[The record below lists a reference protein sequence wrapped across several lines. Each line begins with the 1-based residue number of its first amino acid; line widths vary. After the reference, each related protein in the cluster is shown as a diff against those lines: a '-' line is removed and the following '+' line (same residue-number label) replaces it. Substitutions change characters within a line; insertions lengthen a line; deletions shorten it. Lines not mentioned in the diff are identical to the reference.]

1 MSLSEAEV
9 QALRARLQN
18 VYVRLDGGGTVEHDG
33 TGDGTLRI
41 RGVAARTG
49 EVLDK
54 GLPEFGSDQLVLSE
68 GCWTRSMAQLS
79 DRSPVVLL
87 YNHDHSRPA
96 YASHTSKSERG
107 RLDLSEVTATE
118 FRWSATLDDSDP
130 TAVALYKALQDDRY
144 SGSSLGGTIRKYK
157 FDGPV
162 LNVVELGVDRN
173 GDVSVVPTPANPR
186 CRAEITLSL
195 SKGPEWRRPLI
206 EVLLAD
212 FPDEVAACL
221 GEDCPDDPAPVA
233 ADEPLTMDDSIDEG
247 IMGEKQVV
255 QTLSDDDWVWLAN
268 ARRDAER
275 NRRSLAGRR

>member
-18 VYVRLDGGGTVEHDG
+18 VYVRLDGGGTVEQNG

-49 EVLDK
+49 ENLDK
-54 GLPEFGSDQLVLSE
+54 PLPEFGTERLVLKE
-68 GCWTRSMAQLS
+68 GCWMRSMAQLS
-79 DRSPVVLL
+79 NRSPVVLL

-107 RLDLSEVTATE
+107 RLDLSEVTPTE

-144 SGSSLGGTIRKYK
+144 SGSSLGGKIRKYR
-157 FDGPV
+157 FDGPT
-162 LNVVELGVDRN
+162 LNVVELGVDQN

-186 CRAEITLSL
+186 CRAEISLSL

-221 GEDCPDDPAPVA
+221 GEDCPDDPAPVP
-233 ADEPLTMDDSIDEG
+233 ADEPLTLDDSTEVILGDE
-247 IMGEKQVV
+247 QVV
-255 QTLSDDDWVWLAN
+255 QTLSDDDWVWLAK
-268 ARRDAER
+268 ARRDAEQ
-275 NRRSLAGRR
+275 NRRPLAGRR